1 MHLSVDELR
10 RLGRCET
17 RMLLYARNC
26 TCRESQCDVCGVRCP
41 ISLADGGDIAYPV
54 RCNNGHVYDVMLL
67 KDWVERHPLA
77 STVEV
82 IPDVTI
88 ASVETVRAPF
98 ANAARVAFGLLRR
111 APRTQETACQTDST
125 HSVEAALSP
134 PSPPTRPVTL
144 PAARRLPLHHA
155 FPRAVVRNSPLAVCA
170 FAWPRE
176 RRESHDT
183 LHV

>member
-1 MHLSVDELR
+1 
-10 RLGRCET
+10 
-17 RMLLYARNC
+17 MLLYARNC

-67 KDWVERHPLA
+67 KDWVERHPNA

-82 IPDVTI
+82 IPGVAI
-88 ASVETVRAPF
+88 AAVDTVRTPF
-98 ANAARVAFGLLRR
+98 SNAARVACGLLRR
-111 APRTQETACQTDST
+111 APRTQESACQTEVA

-134 PSPPTRPVTL
+134 PSPPNRRETL
-144 PAARRLPLHHA
+144 PAARRLPRHHA
-155 FPRAVVRNSPLAVCA
+155 FPRAVVRNAPLAVCA

-176 RRESHDT
+176 QCESRDT
-183 LHV
+183 LCA